1 MSKIRESFTTP
12 AGRLVQGDPFVPQTK
27 DRKGELRVVKS
38 GPNKGQPAPQTF
50 IAVAFPKTAPDPATG
65 VVVEGR
71 NPAFEAFYGVLDRV
85 ARQEWPQFFPA
96 GATRASHPKF
106 TMKLKDGDGI
116 DDNGKQNA
124 EKEGF
129 AGHWVVSFASSYS
142 PKVVR
147 PAGNGVWETV
157 TDPAALKRGY
167 YVRVAGSAT
176 GNDSTDT
183 PGLYVNLDMVE
194 IVGYGPEIVSGPD
207 AATVFGQ
214 PAALP
219 PGASATPIAG
229 PGPAAPPPAGGAAP
243 LAPTPGAVAT
253 ASPAAA
259 LPVSASPTPA
269 TPNASFMAPTPGGAA
284 PPPPGGGAIPTPQ
297 MTAAA
302 NGLTREQYHA
312 SGWTDDQLVA
322 QGLMIA

>member
-1 MSKIRESFTTP
+1 MSKIREAFTTP

-27 DRKGELRVVKS
+27 DRSGNLRVVKS
-38 GPNKGQPAPQTF
+38 GPNAGQPSPQTF

-65 VVVEGR
+65 VTVEGR

-96 GATRASHPKF
+96 GAQKATHPRFAWKV
-106 TMKLKDGDGI
+106 KDGDGV
-116 DDNGKQNA
+116 DENGKSNA
-124 EKEGF
+124 DKEGF
-129 AGHWVVSFASSYS
+129 AGHWVVSFASAYS

-207 AATVFGQ
+207 AASVFGQ

-219 PGASATPIAG
+219 PGASPTPIAG
-229 PGPAAPPPAGGAAP
+229 PGPAAPAPGGPGGPLAAAVAPAAP
-243 LAPTPGAVAT
+243 

-259 LPVSASPTPA
+259 SSVAASPA
-269 TPNASFMAPTPGGAA
+269 APNAAFMA
-284 PPPPGGGAIPTPQ
+284 PPPPGGGAIPAPT

-312 SGWTDDQLVA
+312 SGWTDDQLIA